1 MEEDH
6 GETGLGWEA
15 SLPARL
21 QAAGDAARASG
32 FDSTF
37 NEHLLRVL
45 TTPEEQG
52 SPDEP
57 EARGRQRLE
66 AKVDLLLATLSR
78 QEDGEVPLHDLVLH
92 AGGIRLDPGTPAP
105 AGSHWRISLWLTAN
119 QPYPLTLI
127 LEATGEPDESGRTFF
142 RFEGLSAEE
151 SDLLER
157 FIFQQHRR
165 AVAAARRGRDGV
177 D

>member
-1 MEEDH
+1 MEEDD

-21 QAAGDAARASG
+21 QAAGDATRGSG
-32 FDSTF
+32 FDTTF
-37 NEHLLRVL
+37 NEHVLRVL
-45 TTPEEQG
+45 TTPEEHG

-66 AKVDLLLATLSR
+66 AKVDLLLAMLSR
-78 QEDGEVPLHDLVLH
+78 QEEGHAPLHDLVLH
-92 AGGIRLDPGTPAP
+92 AQGIRFDPATSAP
-105 AGSHWRISLWLTAN
+105 PGSHWRLSLWLTAD
-119 QPYPLTLI
+119 QPYPLTLM
-127 LEATGEPDESGRTFF
+127 LQAAGQPDDAGRIFF

-151 SDLLER
+151 SELLER

-165 AVAAARRGRDGV
+165 AVAAARRGRD
-177 D
+177 

>member
-1 MEEDH
+1 MEEVD
-6 GETGLGWEA
+6 GEGGLGWEA
-15 SLPARL
+15 RLPARI
-21 QAAGDAARASG
+21 QPAGDAGRASG
-32 FDSTF
+32 FDTTF

-45 TTPEEQG
+45 TAPEEHG

-78 QEDGEVPLHDLVLH
+78 QEEGEVPLHDLVLH
-92 AGGIRLDPGTPAP
+92 AHGIRIDPGTPAVLD
-105 AGSHWRISLWLTAN
+105 SRWRLSLWLSAD
-119 QPYPLTLI
+119 QPYPLALAGRVT
-127 LEATGEPDESGRTFF
+127 ADADESGRPFF
-142 RFEGLSAEE
+142 HFEGLSAEE

-165 AVAAARRGRDGV
+165 AVAAARRGRE
-177 D
+177 